1 MYVSTTKRRRK
12 GKTYT
17 NYLIRSSYREYGK
30 VKHKTIAN
38 ISHLPSDLIEAIRQ
52 RLKTGKPLS
61 LDGFSI
67 HRTLPHGHAAAARQM
82 IEQTGLS
89 QAISSRPCR
98 EQKIIMGLVAQ
109 RLIDPSSKLASYRHL
124 HKEAAL
130 STLGQQLS
138 IDDLHHN
145 EVYEAMD
152 WLFARQER
160 IENKLA
166 NKHLQEGALVLYD
179 LSGSYYT
186 GRESELVQYGYNRD
200 GKKDHPQITYG
211 LICNREGCPVSV
223 EVFSGDT
230 ADSSTFGQQ
239 IDKVRER
246 FGIRRVVW
254 VGDRGMITSR
264 VIDENLAGQADIDWI
279 TALRAPQVKKLVRQ
293 GAIQLSLF
301 DQTDLAEID
310 PPAEDFPNQ
319 RLIVCKN
326 PLMAEQRH
334 RKRQELLAATSKKLD
349 RIVKATQRKRNPL
362 QGKEE
367 IGVKVGEV
375 INKYKM
381 AKHISYTIEE
391 DHFHYEFDQASIE
404 EEQMLDGLYVVRT
417 SLEQK
422 DCSAEE
428 AVARYKALSHVE
440 WAFRSMKTTRL
451 KVRPIYH
458 WDEERIKT
466 HVFICMLA
474 YYVEWH
480 MRQRLKPFLYDDDH
494 PEQAREKRDSAV
506 APAQKSDSAL
516 QKEQTHQDE
525 HGDKVHS
532 MKTLLDELGTICK
545 NSMAPDNGRTDD
557 GIEMMTEPTPRQKRI
572 LEELNVKL

>member
-1 MYVSTTKRRRK
+1 MHVSTTKRKRD

-17 NYLIRSSYREYGK
+17 NYLIRSTYRDHGK

-38 ISHLPSDLIEAIRQ
+38 ISHLPHDLIEMISQ
-52 RLKTGKPLS
+52 RLKTDKPLS

-67 HRTLPHGHAAAARQM
+67 KRTLPHGHAAAVRQM

-89 QAISSRPCR
+89 QAIASRPCR
-98 EQKIIMGLVAQ
+98 EQKVIMGLVGQ
-109 RLIDPSSKLASYRHL
+109 RLIDPSSKLGSCRHL
-124 HKEAAL
+124 HKDTAL
-130 STLGQQLS
+130 STLGEQLG
-138 IDDLHHN
+138 IEDLGHN

-152 WLFARQER
+152 WLFSRQER

-166 NKHLQEGALVLYD
+166 QKHLQEGALVLYD

-246 FGIRRVVW
+246 FGIKRVVW

-301 DQTDLAEID
+301 DQTDLAEIE
-310 PPAEDFPNQ
+310 PPAEDFPNE

-334 RKRQELLAATSKKLD
+334 RKRQELLAATGKELD
-349 RIVKATQRKRNPL
+349 RIVKATKRKRNPL
-362 QGKEE
+362 RGKEE

-391 DHFHYEFDQASIE
+391 DHFHYEFDQASID
-404 EEQMLDGLYVVRT
+404 EEQTLDGLYVVRT

-428 AVARYKALSHVE
+428 AVTRYKELSHVE

-451 KVRPIYH
+451 EVRPIYH
-458 WDEERIKT
+458 WDDNRIQT

-494 PEQAREKRDSAV
+494 PEEAREKRGSAV

-516 QKEQTHQDE
+516 QKEQTHQVE
-525 HGDKVHS
+525 NGDTVHS
-532 MKTLLDELGTICK
+532 MTTLLDDLGTICK
-545 NSMAPDNGRTDD
+545 NIMRPDNGRVDD
-557 GIEMMTEPTPRQKRI
+557 SIEMMTEPTLHQKRI